1 MTNLQAQE
9 PKTWREL
16 VLTRERVLWAVPA
29 LVGGLAA
36 LGTGLFL
43 VLPSWNKLQ
52 EDQAQLTRLT
62 ELAQSVPQFRRKIER
77 AERRQSEAQLLQSKL
92 MSLIAGSGDISTFM
106 AQIGVE
112 ASRSGVQLD
121 SYELPPV
128 AAPGQ
133 QGASPVQPASP
144 AAGTKAAEPPDPL
157 LAPGL
162 QKTSLLITAQG
173 SAPNLLTFLR
183 RLEALSLLVVQ
194 RDLSLK
200 QEVGATP
207 ASAGAAAAPRS
218 VILKLN
224 LTLYSK
230 QAAATTSAPVKPA
243 RS

>member
-9 PKTWREL
+9 PKTWLES
-16 VLTRERVLWAVPA
+16 VLTRERVLWGVPV

-36 LGTGLFL
+36 LSTGFFL
-43 VLPSWNKLQ
+43 VLPAWNKLQ

-77 AERRQSEAQLLQSKL
+77 AERRYRDAQLLQSKL

-106 AQIGVE
+106 AQIGAE

-121 SYELPPV
+121 SYGPLPATV
-128 AAPGQ
+128 PGQ

-144 AAGTKAAEPPDPL
+144 AAGKKAAEPPDPL

-173 SAPNLLTFLR
+173 STPNLLIFLR

-200 QEVGATP
+200 QVVGATP

-230 QAAATTSAPVKPA
+230 QAAPTPPSPVKPA

>member
-9 PKTWREL
+9 PKTWL
-16 VLTRERVLWAVPA
+16 QVVLTRERVLWGVPA
-29 LVGGLAA
+29 LVGGLVAIT
-36 LGTGLFL
+36 TGVFL
-43 VLPSWNKLQ
+43 VLPGWNKLRD
-52 EDQAQLTRLT
+52 DQAQVTRLT
-62 ELAQSVPQFRRKIER
+62 ALARSLPQVRSQIER
-77 AERRQSEAQLLQSKL
+77 AERRHRDAQLLQSKV

-106 AQIGVE
+106 AQIGAE

-121 SYELPPV
+121 SYELPPA

-194 RDLSLK
+194 SDLSLK
-200 QEVGATP
+200 QV
-207 ASAGAAAAPRS
+207 AGAAPAGPSAAAQS
-218 VILKLN
+218 STTLKLN
-224 LTLYSK
+224 LTLYSR
-230 QAAATTSAPVKPA
+230 QAAASVPQPPTPA